1 MDEIKGMS
9 TQIWLNFFNTYLYE
23 QGLITEVERNKMIN
37 KIANTQVSS
46 IKADTI
52 SDKIKKISNVV

>member
-1 MDEIKGMS
+1 MS
-9 TQIWLNFFNTYLYE
+9 AQIWLNFFNTYLYE
-23 QGLITEVERNKMIN
+23 QGLITEVERNKMIS

>member
-46 IKADTI
+46 IIANTI
-52 SDKIKKISNVV
+52 RDKIKKISNVV

>member
-9 TQIWLNFFNTYLYE
+9 AQIWLNFFNTYLYE
-23 QGLITEVERNKMIN
+23 QGLITEVERNKMIS

>member
-23 QGLITEVERNKMIN
+23 QGLITEVERNKMIS
-37 KIANTQVSS
+37 KIANTQISS

-52 SDKIKKISNVV
+52 NDKIKKISNVV